1 MKQTALL
8 LVGSAA
14 LVSGIALAQGAM
26 GGMDHSKMGMTPAAT
41 PMEQGM
47 MPMGGGMSMDMS
59 GLQKLSGK
67 AFDRA
72 FLSMMI
78 PHHQTAI
85 DMARA
90 VLPVGKD
97 ATVKKWANMVI
108 QDQAKEIN
116 EMTKLLPAFGGNDAA
131 MATMMKSSMAGMANA
146 VKTSKTPDQ
155 AFVQGM
161 LPHHSSALDM
171 AQLALE
177 KSSDARV
184 LKLARDIVTAQA
196 REMYDFRL
204 WLTKRSA

>member
-1 MKQTALL
+1 MKRTALL

-26 GGMDHSKMGMTPAAT
+26 GGMDHSKMGMTPAA
-41 PMEQGM
+41 
-47 MPMGGGMSMDMS
+47 MPMGQGTMPMSGMSMDMS
-59 GLQKLSGK
+59 GLQKLNGK

-90 VLPVGKD
+90 VLPVSKD

-116 EMTKLLPAFGGNDAA
+116 EMTRLLPAFGGNDAA

-146 VKTSKTPDQ
+146 VKASKTPDQ

-184 LKLARDIVTAQA
+184 LGLARDIVTAQA
-196 REMYDFRL
+196 GEMYDFRL
-204 WLTKRSA
+204 WLTKRGA